1 MIVFWILAGVAGL
14 SLAVWSSGRTLDS
27 AVSLAR
33 RLGLSPFIIGMT
45 IIAIGG
51 DLPEIANS
59 ITASAR
65 GHGDLNVGD
74 SIGSVVTQ
82 LTLVAGLLCFLKPVK
97 TERRPVAIAG
107 WLTVLAV
114 LFGAGLMSDD
124 NLSRTDGLLL
134 IGFWGLGT
142 WIVQHD
148 GHVVT
153 PEQTE
158 LFERGLFVEVRD
170 LIVGLSGVAVGALL
184 LVQGFVHGAESLGIP
199 EYATSFLVLS
209 LGTSVP
215 ELVINGRAIRSGQSS
230 LAIGGIVGSSF
241 VDATISMGIGPALFP
256 TMVSPEAKVGSLIA
270 AVIVF
275 LAISFL
281 AYRPV
286 HDRWSGVVLIS
297 LYGSIFSLLLV

>member
-1 MIVFWILAGVAGL
+1 MIVFWILAAVAGL

-59 ITASAR
+59 ITASAQ

-82 LTLVAGLLCFLKPVK
+82 LTLVAGILCFLKPVK

-114 LFGAGLMSDD
+114 LFGAGLMSDN
-124 NLSRTDGLLL
+124 NLSRTDGLLH

-170 LIVGLSGVAVGALL
+170 LVVGLSGVAVGALL
-184 LVQGFVHGAESLGIP
+184 LVQGFVHGAESLGVP

-256 TMVSPEAKVGSLIA
+256 TIVSPEAKVGSLIA

-297 LYGSIFSLLLV
+297 LYIPIFSLLLV